1 MTYMSNVYNKLIF
14 NLGIV
19 QIGKGLRDEAPM
31 NGESKRTG
39 SLNKA
44 SRSPTRNQES
54 GTVLL

>member
-1 MTYMSNVYNKLIF
+1 MSNVYNKLIF